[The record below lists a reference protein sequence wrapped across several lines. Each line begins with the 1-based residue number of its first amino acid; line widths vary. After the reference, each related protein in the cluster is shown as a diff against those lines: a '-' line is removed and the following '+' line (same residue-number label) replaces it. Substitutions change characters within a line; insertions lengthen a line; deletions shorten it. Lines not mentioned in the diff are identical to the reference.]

1 MKKIYKRYI
10 QKDRQKDI
18 FGEKNEIVQGF
29 HRAASKQYI
38 RLLPVLFKILGA
50 RLTKKIYGFNDGLL
64 DELLISVDPEQG
76 RFLYNLVLVNKP
88 KTILEFGLSHGISAI
103 YISQAL
109 DKLSRLDINAKLYC
123 CEMIDFKIESSQANL
138 KKMELENYV
147 NIVKGDILGNYDIL
161 PDNIDFVH
169 MDGFPNI
176 NLEVLKLIEPK
187 LSKNALIVTD
197 DVNLFNYEMKN
208 YLDYLYS
215 SDLYSNTKLNISDGV
230 LLSVKY

>member
-1 MKKIYKRYI
+1 
-10 QKDRQKDI
+10 
-18 FGEKNEIVQGF
+18 
-29 HRAASKQYI
+29 
-38 RLLPVLFKILGA
+38 
-50 RLTKKIYGFNDGLL
+50 
-64 DELLISVDPEQG
+64 
-76 RFLYNLVLVNKP
+76 
-88 KTILEFGLSHGISAI
+88 
-103 YISQAL
+103 
-109 DKLSRLDINAKLYC
+109 
-123 CEMIDFKIESSQANL
+123 MIDFKIESSQANL